1 MRRIS
6 GGNYR
11 RVSGTSASRGDA
23 GASRSS
29 KRSLVEV
36 VSDVEEEE
44 EEEEPTKHGKKGES
58 TASDS
63 EDELQR
69 EPSPKR
75 TKQTKKKEGGE
86 EDDKGAKRRRAE
98 GRMQDKKAT
107 ALRAQAKVIV
117 TELVEKKVLDP
128 ANLWTDDTPRIP
140 DVARALTDYC
150 AHFGVAPV
158 EVAIRL
164 KSYFMYM

>member
-1 MRRIS
+1 LS
-6 GGNYR
+6 KKR
-11 RVSGTSASRGDA
+11 RVELD
-23 GASRSS
+23 
-29 KRSLVEV
+29 
-36 VSDVEEEE
+36 SDVEEEEEE

-63 EDELQR
+63 EEELQP

-75 TKQTKKKEGGE
+75 TKKTKKKE
-86 EDDKGAKRRRAE
+86 DDKGRKRRRAE

-117 TELVEKKVLDP
+117 TELVDKKVLDP

-140 DVARALTDYC
+140 EVARALTDYG

-158 EVAIRL
+158 DVEIRL